1 MPFDHHAKAPAPL
14 RQEAVLPA
22 QSRHPVPATS
32 HAGKPQRMPHLHGA
46 VAGLR
51 LLMELL
57 DLHEQPRVGCR
68 PRTGRSRPPRIVA
81 ASTDAQRP
89 TQLAQP
95 VSPVRCA
102 WMKRYLMATPA
113 QRTPRLFLK
122 CRAPRAAARSDGA
135 GASVHRCDAR
145 GRPCREMPPHQRCRA
160 RAAIYRGGCVADPIL
175 WRRPPLAGRQLPE
188 TDGFEFELFGVLL
201 SLRHRTPPG
210 TYCPLFEVSTK
221 VGLAHFP
228 IPERPLLHMVT
239 VNPRFFRIVRI
250 AFTACWL

>member
-95 VSPVRCA
+95 VSRAMRLDEAIPHGDSRA
-102 WMKRYLMATPA
+102 KNPA
-113 QRTPRLFLK
+113 AFFKMSRSSRS
-122 CRAPRAAARSDGA
+122 RA
-135 GASVHRCDAR
+135 
-145 GRPCREMPPHQRCRA
+145 
-160 RAAIYRGGCVADPIL
+160 
-175 WRRPPLAGRQLPE
+175 
-188 TDGFEFELFGVLL
+188 F
-201 SLRHRTPPG
+201 
-210 TYCPLFEVSTK
+210 
-221 VGLAHFP
+221 
-228 IPERPLLHMVT
+228 
-239 VNPRFFRIVRI
+239 
-250 AFTACWL
+250 